1 MRPGPASR
9 AASGGGAALN
19 VAVALISAGVIAYE
33 VALMRRLLLEHW
45 HHFGYLVIS
54 AALLGF
60 GASGSVLALVE
71 RRVRA
76 WPARALY
83 WLACGL
89 FAALMCM
96 PRVAAVL
103 PVSARFIPGD
113 LWLQARWWVLYW
125 LVVLVP
131 FLVGALFLGAAL
143 LTAGERVG
151 RVYAGNLFGSGAGAL
166 LAALLGATCGA
177 EQGYWP
183 ALALAGGGALAAAL
197 QRRAPR
203 HIWPVLV
210 LAAVALSA
218 EIVWP
223 LVPRYDEYKYAAHLR
238 RLAAQGSAQRVDR
251 RADPH
256 GYVELYESPLFHDL
270 PFLALREA
278 PPPMYSLVVN
288 GDPAGSVLRITSAE
302 QAGVL
307 DGTLMALPYRLIE
320 GAPRVLLLGETG
332 GANVWL
338 ARRREAVGIDVVQPN
353 AGVVALVRR
362 WGGGVYDAP
371 AIRVTA
377 QDPRQ
382 FLASLSDSR
391 YGLIQIVALEGLGVG
406 SAGVR
411 GLAED
416 HLATVEGLA
425 ACLRALRDDGLVAVA
440 RGVQEPARENI
451 RLFATLVAALES
463 IGVTEPA
470 RHMIQVRDYLGVC
483 TLAARSPLTD
493 ARRETLRTAIHDF
506 NLTPVWYDGLPPDEV
521 NQPDALSGPPGA
533 PVDWLH
539 FAAAEIL
546 SPRRVHFFDAWLLN
560 VRPTH
565 DDQPFFWDFYKPAA
579 LPALRAAYG
588 DLWLTRAEIGR
599 LFLYV
604 SLVVGTGAALL
615 LVLVPLLIWQ
625 LRWRRVR
632 TPVADNPGGGAT
644 DAPRSGVALLGMI
657 LYFAGI
663 GCGFMAVEMALI
675 SRAIHW
681 IGDPVRASALVIGGL
696 LVVSGLGSLT
706 GLRLVRRHL
715 WLAPAAVAAL
725 VVLLRLV
732 GWAPAAAAWEGLLS
746 LLIVALAAG
755 FCMGLPMPAAI
766 GVLDRQRP
774 EWVCWAWGVNGVA
787 SVVATSAAIAVA
799 MTAGYRAVVIL
810 AAVAYAVAALAAGG
824 VWCRPVVSPH
834 AAR

>member
-1 MRPGPASR
+1 MKPGPASR
-9 AASGGGAALN
+9 AASGGGAALHA
-19 VAVALISAGVIAYE
+19 AVALISAGVIAYE

-76 WPARALY
+76 RPDRALH
-83 WLACGL
+83 WLALGL
-89 FAALMCM
+89 LAALVCM
-96 PRVAAVL
+96 PRVAALL

-113 LWLQARWWVLYW
+113 LWLQVRWWVLYW

-166 LAALLGATCGA
+166 LAALLGAACGA

-183 ALALAGGGALAAAL
+183 ALALVGGGALAAAL
-197 QRRAPR
+197 HRRVPR

-210 LAAVALSA
+210 LAAVALIA

-223 LVPRYDEYKYAAHLR
+223 LVPRYDEYKYAAHLQ
-238 RLAAQGSAQRVDR
+238 RLVAQGSARRVDR

-256 GYVELYESPLFHDL
+256 GYVEIYESSLFHDL
-270 PFLALREA
+270 PFLALRAA

-288 GDPAGSVLRITSAE
+288 GDPAGSVLRITSAQ

-320 GAPRVLLLGETG
+320 RAPHVLLLGETG

-338 ARRREAVGIDVVQPN
+338 ARRREAAGIDVVQPN

-371 AIRVTA
+371 AIRVRA
-377 QDPRQ
+377 QDPRR
-382 FLASLSDSR
+382 FLASASDPR
-391 YGLIQIVALEGLGVG
+391 YDLIQIVALEGLGVG

-425 ACLRALRDDGLVAVA
+425 ACLRALRDDGLVAVS
-440 RGVQEPARENI
+440 RGVQEPERENI

-483 TLAARSPLTD
+483 TMAARLPLTD
-493 ARRETLRTAIHDF
+493 ARREALRAAIRDQ

-521 NQPDALSGPPGA
+521 NQPDALSGPPGT

-539 FAAAEIL
+539 FAAVEIL
-546 SPRRVHFFDAWLLN
+546 SSRRAHFFDSWLLN
-560 VRPTH
+560 VGPAQ

-599 LFLYV
+599 LFLYA
-604 SLVVGTGAALL
+604 SLGVGAGAALAFVL
-615 LVLVPLLIWQ
+615 LPLLIVQ
-625 LRWRRVR
+625 LRRRR
-632 TPVADNPGGGAT
+632 NRAAANH
-644 DAPRSGVALLGMI
+644 RSEHAAETSCPGVALFGVI

-681 IGDPVRASALVIGGL
+681 IGDPVSASALVIGGL

-706 GLRLVRRHL
+706 GLRLVRRHR
-715 WLAPAAVAAL
+715 WLAPATVAAL

-732 GWAPAAAAWEGLLS
+732 GWAPDGAAWAGLPS
-746 LLIVALAAG
+746 LLVVALAAG
-755 FCMGLPMPAAI
+755 FCMGLPMPAGI
-766 GVLDRQRP
+766 SVLDRQRP

-787 SVVATSAAIAVA
+787 SVIATSAAIAVA

-810 AAVAYAVAALAAGG
+810 AAVAYAVAALVAGS
-824 VWCRPVVSPH
+824 VWRRLVLSH
-834 AAR
+834 HTAQ